1 MRRVYFLILLALAFS
16 LGLRA
21 QMTNNIPNYLYSGA
35 LGVGRNVANDANTYL
50 QVGPNGSATKGVLL
64 PRVADT
70 ASISGTKRNGLLIY
84 SNQLA
89 AYAYYDSASV
99 AWRKIGY
106 TDTTVIST
114 RAYAQNILDDS
125 SSVLRALLVAIPSSN
140 AWGSITGTLSAQTDL
155 QSALDAKQAT
165 LVSATNIKTI
175 NGSTLL
181 GSGDLV
187 VGGGAISALTAAAA
201 TNTIDNADY
210 KQTWNWNS
218 LTDIGININSTST
231 AATTSNYLMNL
242 SRSGAHVA
250 SSVTSYGLY
259 SNTTTTGTSSTNY
272 GLMGVASGGTTNYGV
287 RGNGSS
293 AGVYG
298 FSSSSSGIGVTGLSS
313 GQSGKGVEGSAT
325 ATTGTNYGVFGSAAG
340 SGATTNYGGYFTASG
355 ATTNTAV
362 YGSGAQGG
370 GAFYSSGAGSS
381 SLYASNTAATG
392 TNKGAE
398 GTANG
403 AATLNYGLYGS
414 ATSATTNYGVYGTA
428 ASAGV
433 YGTGF
438 SGSGAG
444 VRSFINFGSSQI
456 SMDAQVGSSATGTTY
471 ALKGS
476 NGGTGTTNYGIQ
488 ATASGTGTTNYG
500 AFFSASGATNNYG
513 LIVNTGNSGFGTA
526 APVAS
531 ALVEMSSTTQGVL
544 LPRMTKTQRDAIS
557 SPATGLMIYQ
567 TDNTPGLRVWNGT
580 NWMRY
585 TETAD

>member
-340 SGATTNYGGYFTASG
+340 SGATTNYAGSFTASG
-355 ATTNTAV
+355 ATTNIGVFGSGGTYGIQGFSTAGTAIIGTTSANTGVGV
-362 YGSGAQGG
+362 YGQNSGSTGTGYGVKGEAY
-370 GAFYSSGAGSS
+370 GAKTTNYALWGSS
-381 SLYASNTAATG
+381 
-392 TNKGAE
+392 
-398 GTANG
+398 
-403 AATLNYGLYGS
+403 
-414 ATSATTNYGVYGTA
+414 TSATTNYGLFVQDGISSFQHATNQKHITKVANYTADATDYTIFVDATSGVITITLPAAAGTPTSGRVYIIKKID
-428 ASAGV
+428 ASGNAVTVDGNASE
-433 YGTGF
+433 TID
-438 SGSGAG
+438 GA
-444 VRSFINFGSSQI
+444 
-456 SMDAQVGSSATGTTY
+456 TTY
-471 ALKGS
+471 PLASQYKYVTIQS
-476 NGGTGTTNYGIQ
+476 NGVNWFVIG
-488 ATASGTGTTNYG
+488 
-500 AFFSASGATNNYG
+500 NN
-513 LIVNTGNSGFGTA
+513 
-526 APVAS
+526 
-531 ALVEMSSTTQGVL
+531 
-544 LPRMTKTQRDAIS
+544 
-557 SPATGLMIYQ
+557 
-567 TDNTPGLRVWNGT
+567 
-580 NWMRY
+580 
-585 TETAD
+585 